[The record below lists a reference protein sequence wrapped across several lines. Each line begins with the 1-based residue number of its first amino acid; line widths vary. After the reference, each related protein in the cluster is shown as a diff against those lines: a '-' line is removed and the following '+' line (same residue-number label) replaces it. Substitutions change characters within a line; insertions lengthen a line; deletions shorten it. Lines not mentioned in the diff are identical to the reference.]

1 MSKYVVGSLKGKTLR
16 NKICKSRCSAL
27 EYLYHISAQARVCSI
42 VAVMVAGKNVI
53 LRAGAGI
60 ICDLANADDL

>member
-1 MSKYVVGSLKGKTLR
+1 
-16 NKICKSRCSAL
+16 
-27 EYLYHISAQARVCSI
+27 
-42 VAVMVAGKNVI
+42 MVAGKNVI